1 MDGII
6 LKMKLLFLRR
16 SRSGTISFVRRF
28 SYNDIKKATDNFRRA
43 VDNSPHGASY
53 KASFQDGIVAMV
65 KEVRD
70 CDEENDSFYEELQLF
85 GCLHHRH
92 IVSLI
97 GYSIGYKRLL
107 VFENME
113 NGSLKEHLNDPL
125 KTPLSWR
132 IRLQIVVGVA
142 AALEYLHF
150 FCDPPV
156 LNVSVS
162 SSTIMLDENFNAK
175 ICDIGL
181 LCSRENEITLSQSSR
196 SKEIRSQASG
206 NIIFQLGVLIL
217 EVVTGQS
224 SEGGVDLIQWVQG
237 SRLSTSIHKMIDPD
251 LGNSY
256 DSKELKCLLA
266 VARLCVKSVD
276 NPTPFASQIFRY
288 LQKKVLIA

>member
-1 MDGII
+1 M
-6 LKMKLLFLRR
+6 LEMRLLHSRR
-16 SRSGTISFVRRF
+16 SRSGTTSFIRRF
-28 SYNDIKKATDNFRRA
+28 SYNDIKRATDNFRRA
-43 VDNSPHGASY
+43 VDNSFHGY
-53 KASFQDGIVAMV
+53 KANFQDGTVAMV

-70 CDEENDSFYEELQLF
+70 FDEGNDIFYEELQLF
-85 GCLHHRH
+85 GCLHHRN
-92 IVSLI
+92 IVSLT
-97 GYSIGYKRLL
+97 GYSTGHKRFL

-150 FCDPPV
+150 FCNPPV
-156 LNVSVS
+156 LNVSIS

-175 ICDIGL
+175 ICDIGP
-181 LCSRENEITLSQSSR
+181 LSSQGSNIILPQSSR
-196 SKEIRSQASG
+196 SKEIRSRAGG
-206 NIIFQLGVLIL
+206 NIIFQLGLLIL

-237 SRLSTSIHKMIDPD
+237 SRLCTSIHKMIDPD

-266 VARLCVKSVD
+266 VARLCVKSTD
-276 NPTPFASQIFRY
+276 NPTPFAPQIFRY
-288 LQKKVLIA
+288 LQKKVHIA